1 MGPETIAFRGTAG
14 STSSRAALGADWLWA
29 RDGRHDHVNGGKGYD
44 RYRYDQSIDGLLG
57 VEAKM

>member
-1 MGPETIAFRGTAG
+1 MQGDSGIDVLQGGAG
-14 STSSRAALGADWLWA
+14 DDWLWA

-44 RYRYDQSIDGLLG
+44 RYRYDQSIESLLA